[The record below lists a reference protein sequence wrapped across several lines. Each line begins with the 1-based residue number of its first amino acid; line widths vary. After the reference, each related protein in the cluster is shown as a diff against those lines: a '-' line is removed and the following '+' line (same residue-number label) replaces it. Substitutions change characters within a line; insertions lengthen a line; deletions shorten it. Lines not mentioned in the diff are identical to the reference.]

1 MPERRGKLGQSLSMV
16 LMLIIMAGI
25 AVGLGVLMGKY
36 AFGLLAT
43 GPSADQGRPSDSTEP
58 AGGLS
63 RDAASSSA
71 TGPAA
76 TAPSGVPSPGPQE
89 PGVTTVGSTGGQ
101 AATTPPGPGPTLH
114 RVQVGGFD
122 DRAEAENLARELTQA
137 GYPGFVTSSTPYRV
151 QVGAFAEKANAEK
164 LASELEKKGYAVVV
178 LQ

>member
-36 AFGLLAT
+36 AFGLPAT
-43 GPSADQGRPSDSTEP
+43 GPSADQGRPPDSTRP
-58 AGGLS
+58 AEGLS

-76 TAPSGVPSPGPQE
+76 TAPSGAPSPGSQE
-89 PGVTTVGSTGGQ
+89 PGATTSGAAGGQ
-101 AATTPPGPGPTLH
+101 TATTPPGPGLTLH

-122 DRAEAENLARELTQA
+122 GRVEAENLARELTQA
-137 GYPGFVTSSTPYRV
+137 GYPGFVTSSAPYRV

-164 LASELEKKGYAVVV
+164 LASELEKKGYTVVV